1 MKALKTAIFAATMM
15 SGASAIAAEV
25 SGNVTVASDYF
36 FRGLDQST
44 GEALSGGLDV
54 AFDSGLYIGTWGSTI
69 ASWGEGIELDYYIGY
84 AAGSF
89 DIGYLYY
96 GYPNE
101 ASGDLDFEEVY
112 GSYSFGDA
120 SIGFAYSDDYFGGSG
135 EMTMIAFDYGFAL
148 SEDYSLSFHIA
159 DNSIEDNATFGTE
172 DYIDWSL
179 SLGTEAAGLEFGL
192 TYTDTDLDTADCFG
206 GDDSS
211 CSSNVTFSIT
221 KSM

>member
-1 MKALKTAIFAATMM
+1 MKAIKTAIFAATMM
-15 SGASAIAAEV
+15 SGASAMAAEV

-36 FRGLDQST
+36 FRGIDQST

-69 ASWGEGIELDYYIGY
+69 ASWGEGIELDYYVGY

-89 DIGYLYY
+89 DIGFLHY

-101 ASGDLDFEEVY
+101 ATGDLDFDEIY

-120 SIGFAYSDDYFGGSG
+120 SVGFAYSDDYFG
-135 EMTMIAFDYGFAL
+135 
-148 SEDYSLSFHIA
+148 DYSLSFHIA
-159 DNSIEDNATFGTE
+159 DNSIEDNETFGTD
-172 DYIDWSL
+172 DYVDWSI

-192 TYTDTDLDTADCFG
+192 TYTDTNLSTADCFG
-206 GDDSS
+206 GDSES
-211 CSSNVTFSIT
+211 CSSNVTLSVT

>member
-120 SIGFAYSDDYFGGSG
+120 SIGFAYSSSYLMAMFYRGIMGFGASFGFICLLISVYDWPTVQVLYKAPDFSETKEGDKCDTSFSKGS
-135 EMTMIAFDYGFAL
+135 L
-148 SEDYSLSFHIA
+148 
-159 DNSIEDNATFGTE
+159 NAARR
-172 DYIDWSL
+172 
-179 SLGTEAAGLEFGL
+179 AAGAVCHGV
-192 TYTDTDLDTADCFG
+192 DQ
-206 GDDSS
+206 
-211 CSSNVTFSIT
+211 V
-221 KSM
+221 